1 MMKRYTRITALAG
14 LLLLSLSCVKESP
27 TVSPADVI
35 TGGGGVL
42 PGYYY
47 PAVQDVYPANGS
59 TGNPVNTKYVIVFNI
74 PIVPASVSSNLVV
87 TKTLPL
93 PVTVLVNGVDYTISF
108 SPNNTAATITFSG
121 ALPDNSSYNVDIP
134 ATIIDATN
142 NVSLNNPGVRTF
154 SVGSSADT
162 TKPEAVLASRTPAP
176 GANNISL
183 TAPGISIQFTEAGE
197 IDATTLNYETF
208 FLQNLTYLPSI
219 VKVSATISYNAGTN
233 TATLTPSVNLETS
246 TNYRVNVTTGI
257 EDLSGNSL
265 LAGTPWD
272 FTTTAT
278 EIDPLTGDPFITSG
292 ISIDSVTDTEADL
305 SWITSEATNYNT
317 FGYGRN
323 IDATPST
330 KSDPLTFSSMHTINL
345 TGLTPGKRYY
355 ATLQD
360 TQYSDVAGNTG
371 TNTSIVEFN
380 TITADTP
387 ALLAGG
393 AANQHTIFTTP
404 NRWGVA
410 SPGFFA
416 FWTDMAT
423 TFRHIYRRRFDNTG
437 APVSANTAVYAE
449 GSQNFFYLSAA
460 EDGVGGAIVMA
471 SRGGSGIY
479 AKRVK
484 ADGSFEWGGTEPG
497 ITIDAT
503 GTQPSAVPVYANIVE
518 AIVSGTTEHG
528 SLTLSNYF
536 YDKDM
541 DLSGLVDGV
550 DIAVDTTGHTGSLID
565 NTGQDFRHILGQAS
579 AEVVA
584 LENYAIGLGG
594 STLSDTAWDYSTH
607 KGVSYTSGNLAATA
621 LVYAPQT
628 LTVLPGWVSANDI
641 IKSGTKYGQITA
653 FTTISITP
661 ATITTGKATNSPGN
675 HLVDSTA
682 TWTTAPIVTTND
694 IAFNDADKVYMNITA
709 VEANDLTLSA
719 DASFNNPDT
728 YYIYQKS
735 KVGADETHEGFHLV
749 DAAGGFTAG
758 TPVQDGDIV
767 YNVANGVYTTVA
779 ASGVSDTVLALSSDG
794 QFNAGEAY
802 IIYTGT
808 PIRTGITDAT
818 STDTQLDD
826 TSHSNPD
833 EFDKNP
839 AVSPDDM
846 VVNTTDSLRST
857 VAVGGVSPDSLVL
870 NSAAGFSGGGDT
882 YEVYKVIRTGLFADN
897 TANHLY
903 DSQWDF
909 VGVAAGDLVYNV
921 TDNVYKRI
929 TARADNDLTLDGD
942 AQLVAGKTFQIFT
955 LTQIDTGT
963 AENDHNK
970 YLFND
975 SVDFLAAGVQPGHLA
990 YNDTDGKWG
999 VIQNVETTALT
1010 LDNTA
1015 DFSLNDDYTIYDDYF
1030 EAPAHPFN
1038 PFYEFTVNY
1047 TIGIADTDP
1056 FTLYDT
1062 KLTGIAD
1069 PILSNPLYDNDAD
1082 FTLAGISANDIALNF
1097 TLQSWATVSAVQQR
1111 ALNLDSG
1118 IFADNNM
1125 YQLIN
1130 FYTLSTDSS
1139 HIIAIGTVTTAGTDH
1154 LIDSTAPFASVQAG
1168 DVACNL
1174 TDTTYAL
1181 VTARN
1186 NNGDLTIS
1194 PSLANGI
1201 GDRYIIVRQR
1211 GMLYA
1216 WQDGADVH
1224 IKILSLL
1231 SPGTTTLV
1239 NEWSIAGASNPT
1251 AVSNDRGSAI
1261 LIYVDNTGDIRARLI
1276 DGAGNTTWNTEV
1288 HTPDSGAEA
1297 IVKIVSDNSG
1307 GAVILYTAGAAPNNL
1322 RVQRISAAGA
1332 TPWGTTGIALTNP
1345 AAISS
1350 ADIAYD
1356 SATDNFVVT
1365 AGISGDIWARGEGS
1379 TWNWTTWISQ
1389 PSIVSTQQNP
1399 KVFLNLV
1406 DPTNSRIVW
1415 EDNRFLSF
1423 AGYAIFGME
1432 FNATTGVKD
1441 IAWFADATS
1450 TDDDGIAFVLNDYN
1464 EYWPNIVIAP
1474 YGTGADA
1481 LILWEDWRTPTEGAN
1496 IFYRTINAPEFAP

>member
-27 TVSPADVI
+27 TVSPADVV

-47 PAVQDVYPANGS
+47 PIVQDVYPANASG
-59 TGNPVNTKYVIVFNI
+59 GNPVNTKYVIVFNI
-74 PIVPASVSSNLVV
+74 PIDATTLIPNITASSFSLGPLGESSE
-87 TKTLPL
+87 
-93 PVTVLVNGVDYTISF
+93 YTISPTVGSTTVVTLTF
-108 SPNNTAATITFSG
+108 IGGMSPIPNGDTVTINIG
-121 ALPDNSSYNVDIP
+121 AGI
-134 ATIIDATN
+134 TDATN
-142 NVSLNNPGVRTF
+142 GVSLNNPGARTF
-154 SVGSSADT
+154 SVGNSADT
-162 TKPEAVLASRTPAP
+162 TAPAITGGTNTPT
-176 GANNISL
+176 GIGISL
-183 TAPGISIQFTEAGE
+183 TAPGIGIQFTEAGE
-197 IDATTLNYETF
+197 IDASTLNAYTFYVETGG
-208 FLQNLTYLPSI
+208 
-219 VKVSATISYNAGTN
+219 VKVPATITYTAATN
-233 TATLTPSVNLETS
+233 TANLAPTYTLEAGTTYTVH
-246 TNYRVNVTTGI
+246 VTTGI
-257 EDLSGNSL
+257 EDLSGNALS
-265 LAGTPWD
+265 AGTTWNFD
-272 FTTTAT
+272 TTNT
-278 EIDPLTGDPFITSG
+278 EIDPFAGAPSISSG
-292 ISIDSVTDTEADL
+292 ITIDAVTNTTADI
-305 SWITSEATNYNT
+305 SWTTSEATNYT
-317 FGYGRN
+317 VTYGRN
-323 IDATPST
+323 NTASGETAITDL
-330 KSDPLTFSSMHTINL
+330 LTFNSVRALSL
-345 TGLTPGKRYY
+345 SPPLVAGKRYY
-355 ATLQD
+355 VKVDYTD
-360 TQYSDVAGNTG
+360 IAGNAG
-371 TNTSIVEFN
+371 ATSAIKEFN
-380 TITADTP
+380 TTTADTP

-404 NRWGVA
+404 NRWGVT

-437 APVSANTAVYAE
+437 APVGANTAVYAE

-565 NTGQDFRHILGQAS
+565 TTGQDFRHILGQAS

-758 TPVQDGDIV
+758 TAVQDGDIV

-870 NSAAGFSGGGDT
+870 NSAAGFAGGGDT

-929 TARADNDLTLDGD
+929 TARADNDLTLEGD
-942 AQLVAGKTFQIFT
+942 AQLDAGKTFQIFT

-975 SVDFLAAGVQPGHLA
+975 SVNFLAAGVQPGHLA

-1174 TDTTYAL
+1174 TDNTYAL

-1261 LIYVDNTGDIRARLI
+1261 LIYVDNTGNIRARLI